1 MPINHKRRPHHL
13 VLSLTGRDG
22 GRPGQPIADRGV
34 GVVEPKVVLCP
45 RQASAEFDDVTD
57 GLGSEG
63 GVGLGETHLGL
74 VI

>member
-22 GRPGQPIADRGV
+22 GRPGQPVAYRGV
-34 GVVEPKVVLCP
+34 RVVEPKVVLCP
-45 RQASAEFDDVTD
+45 RQTSAEFDDVTN
-57 GLGSEG
+57 GLRSEG
-63 GVGLGETHLGL
+63 GVGLGETNLRF